1 MSWIDFKYDG
11 IRLRID
17 TVNPLLLQRWRDY
30 NIKGGDWEEC
40 HIYGKGMG
48 RYINIGGRT
57 TAIEKIVYKAHNP
70 NWSTH
75 YSKHNTI
82 IFKDGDWE
90 DFSIENL
97 MIKDTGGR
105 RRY

>member
-1 MSWIDFKYDG
+1 MTWIEFKYDG

-17 TVNPLLLQRWRDY
+17 SVNPLLIQRWRDY

-40 HIYGKGMG
+40 HIYGRG
-48 RYINIGGRT
+48 RGSYINVGGRT
-57 TAIEKIVYKAHNP
+57 TWP
-70 NWSTH
+70 TH
-75 YSKHNTI
+75 YSRHNTI
-82 IFKDGDWE
+82 IFKDGDVE

-97 MIKDTGGR
+97 MIKDTGGL